1 MLYNL
6 YIKEML
12 VMKINKPVIS
22 YLAMFIVV
30 LFLLQ
35 MAGCGTILYP
45 ERRGQ
50 KAGRVD
56 AGVAILDGLGLLVFI
71 IPGVIAFA
79 VDFTTGAIYLPGG
92 KSKRARGLEHDNL
105 AMIKMNPGDLNLATL
120 DEILLAYTG
129 EEVNLD
135 SEMVMVYEADKDQ
148 SIEAQLSKVAQ

>member
-45 ERRGQ
+45 ERR
-50 KAGRVD
+50 
-56 AGVAILDGLGLLVFI
+56 
-71 IPGVIAFA
+71 
-79 VDFTTGAIYLPGG
+79 AIYLPGG